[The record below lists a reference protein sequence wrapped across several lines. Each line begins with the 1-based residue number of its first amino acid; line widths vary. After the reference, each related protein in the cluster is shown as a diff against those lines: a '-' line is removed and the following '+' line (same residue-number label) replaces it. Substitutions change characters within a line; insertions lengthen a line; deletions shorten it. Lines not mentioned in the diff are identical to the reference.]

1 MSIFFLIVAGLFT
14 VKALLFIVAA
24 TLERTKARKRPSNQ
38 SLLKISVIVP
48 ARNEEDNLAICLH
61 SLLQSTYRNYDIIVV
76 NDRSS
81 DKTGEIANTFA
92 AKYPQVTVIH
102 AIEEREGNLKG
113 KPGALHLGILHS
125 HSDIIMM
132 TDADCTV
139 ADTWIE
145 SIAKQFNNPNVGLV
159 ASYTVVQGESFFQ
172 HMQDMEWLM
181 NHTLACIGVS
191 LDQPLGCFGNNLSIR
206 LAVYQQIG
214 GYPGIPFSVT
224 EDLTLLQ
231 TVHKSGWKIMYPCD
245 QECAVETKPCINW
258 SDFIKQLHRW
268 VKGSN
273 RLGWRKHIFVFF
285 AFMFWAFLA
294 YALYNHA
301 WNELIM
307 ILTIRIMGDYILV
320 IPSLASLK
328 RMNKIAYVFPG
339 MIFMMIIE
347 AVIPFLFLKKSV
359 IWKGQKF
366 T

>member
-1 MSIFFLIVAGLFT
+1 MSIFFFIVAGLFT

-24 TLERTKARKRPSNQ
+24 ALERAKARNRPSNQ
-38 SLLKISVIVP
+38 SLLRVSVIVP
-48 ARNEEDNLAICLH
+48 ARNEEDNLALCLD
-61 SLLQSTYRNYDIIVV
+61 SILQSTYHNYEIIIV

-92 AKYPQVTVIH
+92 AKYPQIKVIH

-113 KPGALHLGILHS
+113 KPGALHLGIQNS
-125 HSDIIMM
+125 QSDLIMM

-139 ADTWIE
+139 ASTWIE
-145 SIAKQFNNPNVGLV
+145 SIAKQFNNPRVGLV
-159 ASYTVVQGESFFQ
+159 ASYTVVKGTTFFE

-206 LAVYQQIG
+206 RVVYKQIG

-245 QECAVETKPCINW
+245 QDCAVETKPCINW

-268 VKGSN
+268 IKGSKG
-273 RLGWRKHIFVFF
+273 LGWRKHIFVSF
-285 AFMFWAFLA
+285 ASIFWVFLA
-294 YALYNHA
+294 TSIYNNA
-301 WNELIM
+301 WNELFIV
-307 ILTIRIMGDYILV
+307 LFIRIFGDYILV
-320 IPSLASLK
+320 LPSLSALK
-328 RMNKIAYVFPG
+328 RMHKIAYVLPG

-347 AVIPFLFLKKSV
+347 AIIPFLFLKNTV
-359 IWKGQKF
+359 VWKGQKF

>member
-24 TLERTKARKRPSNQ
+24 ALERAKARNRPSNQ
-38 SLLKISVIVP
+38 SLLTVSVIVP
-48 ARNEEDNLAICLH
+48 ARNEEDNLALCLH
-61 SLLQSTYRNYDIIVV
+61 SLLQSTYHNYDIIVV

-81 DKTGEIANTFA
+81 DRTGEIANSFA
-92 AKYPQVTVIH
+92 TQYPQIKVIH
-102 AIEEREGNLKG
+102 AMEEREGNLKG
-113 KPGALHLGILHS
+113 KPGALHLGIKHS
-125 HSDIIMM
+125 HSDLIMM

-145 SIAKQFNNPNVGLV
+145 SIAKQFNNPHVGLV
-159 ASYTVVQGESFFQ
+159 ASYTVVQGKSFFE

-206 LAVYQQIG
+206 RDVYNQIG

-245 QECAVETKPCINW
+245 HDCAVETKPCINW
-258 SDFIKQLHRW
+258 SDFIKQLQRW

-273 RLGWRKHIFVFF
+273 GLGWRRHIFVLF
-285 AFMFWAFLA
+285 ACIFWTFLA
-294 YALYNHA
+294 YALYQHA
-301 WNELIM
+301 WNELII
-307 ILTIRIMGDYILV
+307 ILIIRIMGDYLLV
-320 IPSLASLK
+320 IPSLAALK

-347 AVIPFLFLKKSV
+347 AIIPFLFLKKSV